1 MLFWRIIIQNQR
13 VSSVLDVKNPLRLQ
27 FLNAVLVYEVLHLWS

>member
-13 VSSVLDVKNPLRLQ
+13 VSFVLDVKNPLRLQ
-27 FLNAVLVYEVLHLWS
+27 FLNAVLVYEVLHLWR